1 MDITTDITVLV
12 CTYNRR
18 EDLRELLRS
27 VLTQETGGAF
37 HYEILVVD
45 NNSND
50 GTRELIEDLMAAGHD
65 NLHYVFERS
74 QGKSF
79 AMNAGLNVA
88 RGAIY
93 QIADD
98 DLLLPPDYLRRVW
111 QAFQT
116 HPEVSIVAGKV
127 LPQWSG
133 AVPQWLTQ
141 SHWSAL
147 ALSDY
152 GTEPFYTDA
161 NKPICLLAGAFRR
174 ADVEAAGGYHVEL
187 GVAPNRIGGTEDV
200 DLLTRMYEAGC
211 KGLYLPD
218 LWLRHKV
225 EPERL
230 TKRYHRRWHDGHGR
244 FYALM
249 RAPEIER
256 STGRLFDVP
265 LHLYRQAAADAASW
279 LQAMAGG
286 RTAEAFE
293 RETRLRFFAGFFRTR
308 TKEFLAAA
316 INNPATEKEAR
327 WKV

>member
-1 MDITTDITVLV
+1 MNTTTDITVLV

-18 EDLRELLRS
+18 EDLRELLQS
-27 VLTQETGGAF
+27 VLAQETGGAF
-37 HYEILVVD
+37 RYEILVVD

-50 GTRELIEDLMAAGHD
+50 GTRELVEALAAGHD
-65 NLHYVFERS
+65 NLRYLFEQR

-141 SHWSAL
+141 AHWSAL

-152 GTEPFYTDA
+152 GATEFYTDA

-174 ADVEAAGGYHVEL
+174 ADVEALGGYHREL

-200 DLLTRMYEAGC
+200 DLLARMYAAGC

-230 TKRYHRRWHDGHGR
+230 TKRYHRRWHSGHGR

-256 STGRLFDVP
+256 STKRRFDVP
-265 LHLYRQAAADAASW
+265 LHLYRQAAADTAAW
-279 LQAMAGG
+279 LSATAGG
-286 RTAEAFE
+286 RAAAAFE
-293 RETRLRFFAGFFRTR
+293 RETRLRFFAGFFRAR
-308 TKEFLAAA
+308 AKELIESVPLAAL
-316 INNPATEKEAR
+316 TRRFKKEA
-327 WKV
+327 